1 MVIVASEEVV
11 ALEEA
16 VALEKNGADLVEAA
30 AAAKVLLSHLLFAYN
45 I

>member
-1 MVIVASEEVV
+1 VVIVVLAEVV
-11 ALEEA
+11 ASEEA
-16 VALEKNGADLVEAA
+16 VALEKNGADLAE

>member
-1 MVIVASEEVV
+1 VVIVASEEVV

-16 VALEKNGADLVEAA
+16 VALEKNGADLAEA